1 MKIISHFLILT
12 ILSFGKIGYW
22 ENNKKILQE
31 NNFTNEIVIRA
42 DIKPKSKHDILLK
55 ENYFS
60 QPKNRKFKK
69 IIFSAEYIIAVAIIL
84 LISIYLILI
93 KRRKT
98 IIVKK
103 FPLNIRLGGIV
114 DISAIEQRLEKSK
127 HLFAMKIP
135 KELKG
140 YITAIG
146 VIKLDDDIDIYN
158 LYVSENLDSKE
169 HIFILRMEFM
179 NGNISFVKMLTKYEK
194 IEPTASEWELWL
206 DGDENNYPKLGG
218 LTFVLEPNILY
229 KRIWNKGVNEV
240 VRTKYIEKI
249 MTDDNELDT
258 LNIISLYGRA
268 LDENEIEYLF
278 ISNIEDAE
286 LNNFIRID
294 IGIGIKNGELS
305 IL

>member
-1 MKIISHFLILT
+1 MRIISYFLILT

-22 ENNKKILQE
+22 KNNKKILQE
-31 NNFTNEIVIRA
+31 VDFTNERVIKTN
-42 DIKPKSKHDILLK
+42 ITL
-55 ENYFS
+55 F
-60 QPKNRKFKK
+60 PKNNSLSREDREFKK
-69 IIFSAEYIIAVAIIL
+69 IIFSAKYIIIVVIIL
-84 LISIYLILI
+84 LIGIYLILI

-98 IIVKK
+98 IAVKK

-114 DISAIEQRLEKSK
+114 DISAVEQRVEKSK
-127 HLFAMKIP
+127 NIFKMKVP
-135 KELKG
+135 RDLKG
-140 YITAIG
+140 YITGIG
-146 VIKLDDDIDIYN
+146 IIKPNDDIDIYN

-169 HIFILRMEFM
+169 YIFILRIEFM

-194 IEPTASEWELWL
+194 IEPSVSEWDLWL

-218 LTFVLEPNILY
+218 LTFILEPNILY

-249 MTDDNELDT
+249 ITDNNELDT